1 MSNKTLADV
10 AFINGDMRE
19 IRSRLSHMGYR
30 ASILLKGPH
39 DRIKMECAVGG
50 KGVSAQHT
58 WMTTPMQA
66 LSGDGGCPYCK
77 LDHHIKSDPPEEV
90 SEAVLAKAV
99 KAQHKALHD
108 SIEKSR
114 RKLRRRATN
123 YGADRY
129 TI

>member
-1 MSNKTLADV
+1 MSKKKLADV

-39 DRIKMECAVGG
+39 DPILMECAVGG
-50 KGVSAQHT
+50 KGINAQHR
-58 WMTTPMQA
+58 WKTTPMQA
-66 LSGDGGCPYCK
+66 LSEDGGCPHCK

-108 SIEKSR
+108 GNEKAR
-114 RKLRRRATN
+114 RKTRRFSNN
-123 YGADRY
+123 YGVDRY